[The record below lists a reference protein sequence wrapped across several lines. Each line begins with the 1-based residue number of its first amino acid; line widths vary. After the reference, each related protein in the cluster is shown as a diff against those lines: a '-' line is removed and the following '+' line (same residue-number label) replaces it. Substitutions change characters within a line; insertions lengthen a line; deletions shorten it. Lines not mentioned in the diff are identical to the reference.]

1 MKRILGILTAKWFIT
16 LLGAI
21 ALSLI
26 VWFIGPLIAVAD
38 SRPLDSEIV
47 RLIVVMGIVFVW
59 GLINIFARVKEA
71 RTNDQMTAALTQA
84 KDAAGGEADEEITHL
99 RKRLEESLGLLKKGA
114 GNKGRGR
121 YLYQLPWYMMIGPP
135 GSGKTTALQNSGLNF
150 PLAAKYGKDPVKGV
164 GGTRNCDWW
173 LTDEAVLLD
182 TAGRYTTQDSHAST
196 DQAGWKGFLG
206 LLKKFRPRQPINGAL
221 VAISVSDVVALSS
234 GERMAHARAIRQRL
248 RELSD
253 EFGIR
258 FPVYVFLTKAD
269 LIAGFVEFF
278 DDLGKEE
285 REQVWG
291 TTLVM
296 DKGGEDEPPAV
307 AGFAAGFDALV
318 QRLNERQL
326 ARIQQETDLNKRAMI
341 YGFPAQVASLKDLLK
356 EFLDE
361 IFMPNR
367 YEGRPL
373 LRGVYFTSGTQEG
386 TPIDRIMAGVAANF
400 GLDRQRL
407 SAFSGAGR
415 GYFLSTLLRN
425 VIFSEAS
432 VASADSKHERRQALL
447 RMGAYGAAA
456 LVFVAALVAWTVSYF
471 GNRSLV
477 ADIDNQVAQYAQ
489 AVQPLAQT
497 RVVDDDV
504 ARLVPTLDLLRNIP
518 AGYGARNDSVP
529 WSVSFGLYQGDKL
542 GAQEI
547 LAYHRALNAVFLP
560 RLLVRLGAQIG
571 TNLDKPDYIHEAL
584 KTYLMLGSA
593 GPLDKDLVHA
603 WMDLDWQARYP
614 GPANEPL
621 RNDLMSHLNALLDA
635 PLQQI
640 ALDGNVIDAA
650 RRALLQAPL
659 ASRAYN
665 SMKASAAAHKI
676 QDWRISANAGPS
688 ADRVFVRRSGKLLS
702 DGIPGFYTYE
712 GYYKVFL
719 PGLADVALTMAR
731 ERWVLGS
738 AAPQGSEAS
747 LSSSLQQDIAKLY
760 TADYIRQWDG
770 LLADLTIVPFR
781 GLQSAAD
788 ATNVLSSPTLSPL
801 KLLWTAIAKETQL
814 SRPPDLGAAGQLA
827 AAAQQASAAATAA
840 ANKLSAVVGTP
851 AVAALTPS
859 YGQAVDDHFRR
870 LQEFVGLGAP
880 PGQPAPIDALV
891 ARLNEVYV
899 QLNTVAQ
906 NPSAPP
912 PAGGAVANLATD
924 ATRLPPPLDALM
936 AGVAGGAL
944 GQSSSRTHA
953 QLNEQW
959 QSQVV
964 PLCQQALENRYPM
977 VRGSQVD
984 VTLDDFAKL
993 FAPNGLI
1000 DGFFKTNL
1008 KPFVDTSRTPWQW
1021 QRVDNLDLGISPDV
1035 LVQFQRAAAIR
1046 DGFFAAGAAPGV
1058 KFEMVPVE
1066 LDANA
1071 TQVLIDIN
1079 GQELSYAHGPTRPTL
1094 VQWPG
1099 APGSEGGRVAFSPA
1113 AADKPATITKQG
1125 PWSLFRLFDEA
1136 RIQRSGSGLSDKLEV
1151 TFSIGGRTAVYEI
1164 QANSVKNPFLMPELH
1179 EFRCP
1184 ARL

>member
-1 MKRILGILTAKWFIT
+1 MKRILGILTAKWFVT
-16 LLGAI
+16 LVGAI
-21 ALSLI
+21 ALALI
-26 VWFIGPLIAVAD
+26 VWFIGPLVAVAD
-38 SRPLDSEIV
+38 TRPLDSEIV
-47 RLIVVMGIVFVW
+47 RLLVVMGIVFVW
-59 GLINIFARVKEA
+59 GLINIFAHVKEA

-84 KDAAGGEADEEITHL
+84 KDPGVSEAEEEIAHL
-99 RKRLEESLGLLKKGA
+99 RKRLEESLAVLKKSA
-114 GNKGRGR
+114 GGKGRGR
-121 YLYQLPWYMMIGPP
+121 YLYQLPWYMLIGPP

-182 TAGRYTTQDSHAST
+182 TAGRYTTQDSHGAT

-221 VAISVSDVVALSS
+221 VAISVSDVVGLSS
-234 GERMAHARAIRQRL
+234 GERMAHARAVRQRL

-258 FPVYVFLTKAD
+258 FPVYVLLTKAD
-269 LIAGFVEFF
+269 LIAGFVEYF

-291 TTLVM
+291 TTLPF
-296 DKGGEDEPPAV
+296 DKGGEDEAPAV
-307 AGFAAGFDALV
+307 AGFAQGFDALV
-318 QRLNERQL
+318 QRLDERQL
-326 ARIQQETDLNKRAMI
+326 SRIQQETDLNKRALI

-415 GYFLSTLLRN
+415 GYFLTTLLRG

-432 VASADSKHERRQALL
+432 VASADSKHEQRQALL
-447 RMGAYGAAA
+447 RMAAYAGAAV
-456 LVFVAALVAWTVSYF
+456 VFVAAMVGWTFSYF

-477 ADIDNQVAQYAQ
+477 ADIDNQVTQYAQ
-489 AVQPLAQT
+489 AAQPVAQM
-497 RVVDDDV
+497 RVVDGNILSV
-504 ARLVPTLDLLRNIP
+504 VPALRLLRDMP
-518 AGYGARNDSVP
+518 AGYAQRNDGVP

-547 LAYHRALNAVFLP
+547 LTYRRALNTIFLP
-560 RLLVRLGAQIG
+560 RLLVRLGAQISA
-571 TNLDKPDYIHEAL
+571 NLDKPDYIHEAL

-603 WMDLDWQARYP
+603 WMDLDWQTQFP
-614 GPANEPL
+614 GPANDAL
-621 RNDLMSHLNALLDA
+621 RAELMGFLNALLEA

-650 RRALLQAPL
+650 RRTLLKAPL

-676 QDWRISANAGPS
+676 RDWRISANAGPS
-688 ADRVFVRRSGKLLS
+688 ADRVFMRRSGKQLS
-702 DGIPGFYTYE
+702 DGIPGFFTYE

-738 AAPQGSEAS
+738 AAPEGSDAS
-747 LSSSLQQDIAKLY
+747 LSSSLQHDIAQLY
-760 TADYIRQWDG
+760 TTDYIRQWDG
-770 LLADLTIVPFR
+770 LLADITIVPFR
-781 GLQSAAD
+781 GVQSAAD
-788 ATNVLSSPTLSPL
+788 ATNALSSPTASPL
-801 KLLWTAIAKETQL
+801 KLLWTAIAKETAL
-814 SRPPDLGAAGQLA
+814 SRPPDLGGGAALG
-827 AAAQQASAAATAA
+827 AAAQQATAAASAAAS
-840 ANKLSAVVGTP
+840 KLSAVIGQP
-851 AVAALTPS
+851 AAALTPS
-859 YGQAVDDHFRR
+859 YGQAVDDHFRA
-870 LQEFVGLGAP
+870 LHDFVGLGAP
-880 PGQPAPIDALV
+880 PGQPAPIDGLI

-899 QLNTVAQ
+899 QLNKVAQ
-906 NPSAPP
+906 DPTAPP
-912 PAGGAVANLATD
+912 PAGGAVASLATD
-924 ATRLPPPLDALM
+924 ATRLPPPLDAMM
-936 AGVAGGAL
+936 AGVASGAL

-959 QSQVV
+959 QSQVL
-964 PLCQQALENRYPM
+964 PLCQKALENRYPM
-977 VRGSQVD
+977 VRGSTVD

-1000 DGFFKTNL
+1000 DAFFKTNL
-1008 KPFVDTSRTPWQW
+1008 KPFVDASRTPWQW
-1021 QRVDNLDLGISPDV
+1021 QKVDNIDLGIPPDV
-1035 LVQFQRAAAIR
+1035 LLQFQRAAAIR
-1046 DGFFAAGAAPGV
+1046 DGFFGAGAAPGV
-1058 KFEMVPVE
+1058 KFEMVPVS

-1079 GQELSYAHGPTRPTL
+1079 GQEVSYAHGPPRPTL

-1099 APGSEGGRVAFSPA
+1099 SPGSEGGRVAFSPA
-1113 AADKPATITKQG
+1113 VAGQPATITTQG
-1125 PWSLFRLFDEA
+1125 PWSMFRLFDAA
-1136 RIQRSGSGLSDKLEV
+1136 RIQRSNLSDKLQV
-1151 TFSIGGRTAVYEI
+1151 TFAIGGRSAVYEI
-1164 QANSVKNPFLMPELH
+1164 QANSVNNPFMMPELH